1 MISHIRLSRIGHPR
15 ATLWAMALLALV
27 FLALGLW
34 AEAYLPGMG
43 AVDTQINDFETLGSI
58 TWVKQLF
65 VAYNPF

>member
-1 MISHIRLSRIGHPR
+1 
-15 ATLWAMALLALV
+15 MALLALV

-65 VAYNPF
+65 VAYNLF